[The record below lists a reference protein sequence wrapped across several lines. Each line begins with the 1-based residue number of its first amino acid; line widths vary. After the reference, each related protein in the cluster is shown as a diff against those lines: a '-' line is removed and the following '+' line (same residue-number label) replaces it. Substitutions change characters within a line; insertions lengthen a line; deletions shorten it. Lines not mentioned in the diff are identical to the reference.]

1 MRKVNVLTASLVTAS
16 IMLSG
21 CSKYVEKPIGTYQT
35 EPVIFEGPSGQLSGN
50 PVADDMQL
58 GVEFDDDVQ
67 ISETVQ
73 HSIDLID
80 NLRNKQDAYIRMDAI
95 KSDGTVIPY
104 VLKYK
109 DNYSYVAYNDR
120 KIVSNTENSYLMY
133 NGKEVAYKAAIGTFS
148 FTSWKDFC
156 TMLQFDIEDYTTSGK
171 KVVGGVSVNYN
182 TFGNERI
189 YITDSGELYGVSY
202 KDREIVFTKIAT
214 TDNLDD
220 FKIPSEYS
228 ILEYTK

>member
-1 MRKVNVLTASLVTAS
+1 MRKVFRLTTGLLCITV
-16 IMLSG
+16 MLTG
-21 CSKYVEKPIGTYQT
+21 CSSYVEKPSGTYQT
-35 EPVIFEGPSGQLSGN
+35 EMAVIEGPNGQLSGN
-50 PVADDMQL
+50 PTADDMQF

-67 ISETVQ
+67 MSETAQRSV
-73 HSIDLID
+73 DLVD
-80 NLRNKQDAYIRMDAI
+80 DLRNKQDAYIRMDVIA
-95 KSDGTVIPY
+95 SDGTVTPY

-109 DNYSYVAYNDR
+109 DTYSYVAYNNR
-120 KIVSNTENSYLMY
+120 KVVSNSDSSYLMY
-133 NGKEVAYKAAIGTFS
+133 DGKEVAYKAAIGTFS
-148 FTSWKDFC
+148 FASWKDFC

-171 KVVGGVSVNYN
+171 KVVGGVSVNYD

-189 YITDSGELYGVSY
+189 YTTDSGELYGVSY
-202 KDREIVFTKIAT
+202 KDREIVFTRIAT